1 MDASSPA
8 GDGEKFDIII
18 NMMSKLNDK
27 LELIDCRVKELEV
40 DDNST
45 IGIKSE
51 SSEKE
56 KNDTK
61 LMELGFLLPDYT
73 GVYKYDKGVEKLS
86 DNVIS
91 NMSKLWSN
99 INKNYYKI
107 KKYLLELFSLHGCD
121 YIGDNQPTPI
131 SIDAIVKEYND
142 TADKN
147 DKKEIIDAFDKDIH
161 GGVMWKGAKV
171 LSRIDYQE
179 FNQQRKTIKGVLN
192 NVSIEH
198 EKIGRIMQ
206 DGGSALD
213 ECDLIRVYQA
223 LNNHYATRTATTR
236 ITLMIKLLTIV
247 LEAVSV
253 GEKIDLIRTIDKVQ
267 EAKKE
272 LEDQGAKFD
281 ELLYISILCLC
292 ATRKED
298 YWGKQ
303 IEERIEEAENE
314 GTIYSLDECTHML
327 TKKASK
333 QKSQDD
339 MMTAIDKLSNV
350 GRKKV
355 DKIERKV
362 EVTVNLAVKK
372 FLQEHKGT
380 NYCHKCVSLAKS
392 GDIKCEDIQIFP
404 HCKVHKIDRTET
416 KEDSF
421 DDMLKEC

>member
-61 LMELGFLLPDYT
+61 LIEVGFLLPDYT

-147 DKKEIIDAFDKDIH
+147 DKKEIIDAFEKDMH
-161 GGVMWKGAKV
+161 GGVEWRGVMV
-171 LSRIDYQE
+171 LSRTDYQE
-179 FNQQRKTIKGVLN
+179 FK
-192 NVSIEH
+192 
-198 EKIGRIMQ
+198 
-206 DGGSALD
+206 
-213 ECDLIRVYQA
+213 
-223 LNNHYATRTATTR
+223 
-236 ITLMIKLLTIV
+236 
-247 LEAVSV
+247 
-253 GEKIDLIRTIDKVQ
+253 
-267 EAKKE
+267 
-272 LEDQGAKFD
+272 
-281 ELLYISILCLC
+281 
-292 ATRKED
+292 
-298 YWGKQ
+298 
-303 IEERIEEAENE
+303 
-314 GTIYSLDECTHML
+314 
-327 TKKASK
+327 
-333 QKSQDD
+333 
-339 MMTAIDKLSNV
+339 
-350 GRKKV
+350 
-355 DKIERKV
+355 
-362 EVTVNLAVKK
+362 
-372 FLQEHKGT
+372 
-380 NYCHKCVSLAKS
+380 
-392 GDIKCEDIQIFP
+392 
-404 HCKVHKIDRTET
+404 
-416 KEDSF
+416 
-421 DDMLKEC
+421 